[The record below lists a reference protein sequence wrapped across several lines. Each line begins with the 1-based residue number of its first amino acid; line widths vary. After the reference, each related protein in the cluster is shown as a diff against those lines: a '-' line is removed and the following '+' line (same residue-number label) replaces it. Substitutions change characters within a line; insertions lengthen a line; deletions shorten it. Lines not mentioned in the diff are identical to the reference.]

1 MGLYWDDSI
10 LGCCLGLYDYR
21 ILTRVMGLQQ
31 PVRAVLGLQD
41 SILRL
46 AGFLNP
52 EVTLMRYK
60 YHRIIRLELA
70 RITLLRE

>member
-1 MGLYWDDSI
+1 MIVSWDVVW
-10 LGCCLGLYDYR
+10 DYM
-21 ILTRVMGLQQ
+21 ITGFLTRVMGLQQ

-46 AGFLNP
+46 TGFLNP
-52 EVTLMRYK
+52 EITIRRYK
-60 YHRIIRLELA
+60 YHRIIRLKLV

>member
-1 MGLYWDDSI
+1 MIVSWDVVW
-10 LGCCLGLYDYR
+10 DYM
-21 ILTRVMGLQQ
+21 ITGFLTRAMGLQQ

-52 EVTLMRYK
+52 EITLMRYK